1 MKIISKK
8 YDLILQLNKI
18 VSTAK
23 SDMELKP
30 KVKECAELTKEM
42 IKKIIANSNKMS

>member
-8 YDLILQLNKI
+8 YELILQLDKI
-18 VSTAK
+18 ILTAK

-30 KVKECAELTKEM
+30 KVNRCAELTKEL
-42 IKKIIANSNKMS
+42 IKKIIANSTRMS